1 MKEEIGARRHICHI
15 EGITGLSYFIFRL
28 LQSDNNQG
36 KQIAE
41 KMWSDGIRVVVL
53 FGEMM
58 TMELNFTKPQ
68 MQVFRNLV
76 ASLVPEGVIYDP
88 PLGQF
93 AKFFIELILLC
104 GIRNLKI

>member
-41 KMWSDGIRVVVL
+41 KMWSDGIRVVVPIWRDDDY
-53 FGEMM
+53 GA
-58 TMELNFTKPQ
+58 ELYKATN
-68 MQVFRNLV
+68 
-76 ASLVPEGVIYDP
+76 AS
-88 PLGQF
+88 F
-93 AKFFIELILLC
+93 
-104 GIRNLKI
+104 